1 MASFD
6 KKTSNGQL
14 LWLIL
19 QQRSLRSRQVKHSEA
34 TPQSSTANVY
44 IRTSHHKLMGV
55 APQRWRQKDAKG
67 AFQAVRKVDSRFFR
81 LWHHLQAW
89 QWHGAYRWL
98 LLRELRISQ
107 FCICLPGMPLCCARC
122 SWQDMLFKLKVGLR
136 DSKLAHSWPPMR
148 RKVCSLLPFLFW
160 MVLFPNRT
168 HPSGVAF
175 LSHQRQSTNPMCA
188 SLRIC
193 FWLPKLREPFLKRFH
208 LHTNFIVSSACNPP
222 PDGSYI
228 CSVASMFEAG
238 FSNDVCFNC
247 NSKHYSGRAGR
258 RKMTRTRQ
266 GLTTSHPLCERL
278 FAWLL
283 ATDSSALDQRNRGT

>member
-1 MASFD
+1 MSLWLRWLQAADAIVVFFFLKFLHTTFYAAPAHD
-6 KKTSNGQL
+6 PFRRLQLPDIFMVTCYDGKLWWKKSNGQL

-19 QQRSLRSRQVKHSEA
+19 QQRSLPSRQVKHSEA

-148 RKVCSLLPFLFW
+148 RKVCSLLPFPL
-160 MVLFPNRT
+160 LDGALPQSHTSLGCGIPFPSEAK
-168 HPSGVAF
+168 HQ
-175 LSHQRQSTNPMCA
+175 SHVC
-188 SLRIC
+188 
-193 FWLPKLREPFLKRFH
+193 K
-208 LHTNFIVSSACNPP
+208 SA
-222 PDGSYI
+222 Y
-228 CSVASMFEAG
+228 
-238 FSNDVCFNC
+238 
-247 NSKHYSGRAGR
+247 
-258 RKMTRTRQ
+258 
-266 GLTTSHPLCERL
+266 
-278 FAWLL
+278 
-283 ATDSSALDQRNRGT
+283 

>member
-1 MASFD
+1 MFAWYAKGIAYVCLVCLYVAQDAVD
-6 KKTSNGQL
+6 KTCSSSLRLGL
-14 LWLIL
+14 ETPSLLIL
-19 QQRSLRSRQVKHSEA
+19 DLQCA
-34 TPQSSTANVY
+34 
-44 IRTSHHKLMGV
+44 G
-55 APQRWRQKDAKG
+55 
-67 AFQAVRKVDSRFFR
+67 RF
-81 LWHHLQAW
+81 A
-89 QWHGAYRWL
+89 
-98 LLRELRISQ
+98 
-107 FCICLPGMPLCCARC
+107 
-122 SWQDMLFKLKVGLR
+122 LFFL
-136 DSKLAHSWPPMR
+136 
-148 RKVCSLLPFLFW
+148 FLFW

-258 RKMTRTRQ
+258 RKMTRTQQ
-266 GLTTSHPLCERL
+266 GLTTSHPLCERPGL
-278 FAWLL
+278 FA
-283 ATDSSALDQRNRGT
+283 